1 MENNISPKKFG
12 PCEINGRPECA
23 PPAPQSA
30 ATRLSPVKTRPIP
43 VFSSL
48 SPVAT
53 RLSPVKT
60 ILSAVATRLS
70 PVKTILSAAAAGNAG
85 ERGEVKKAARLWPAA
100 VLSVT
105 LTLRNFRRRASRQTD
120 RYISYI

>member
-60 ILSAVATRLS
+60 ILSA
-70 PVKTILSAAAAGNAG
+70 AAAGNAG